1 MQLVAYGAQDVYLTG
16 DPKVTFFK
24 GVYARHT
31 SFAMEAIKLTLQGSI
46 GNGNLV
52 QVVVGRDGDLISDM
66 WVELAPI
73 LSADPVWLAE
83 RAFKSIELTIGGQR
97 IDKHYQLWFRLW
109 SEVFQGGSK
118 KLSYGKLTS
127 LGNNVADSS
136 AVNTVSLPLLFF
148 FNKDPGLSLP
158 LIALQYHEVRI
169 IFELDD
175 NYLSYFSPNYFTL
188 WGNYTFLDT
197 KERKMFATKE
207 HEYLIEQLQHNGGD
221 VVGSGI
227 LNPSFRMTFQHPV
240 KELLWCYQNPTRT
253 GTKMWNFC
261 VDTANV
267 YNSIAQTSNIAPHW
281 YGSPIINV
289 VSPVAQGTYDAGYST
304 SGTAQAQF
312 GYSVSI
318 TSDGTA
324 VVEGAR
330 NASSGAGSAAVYTYS
345 SGAWTASSLVPSGG
359 VTASSNYGN
368 SVAISPDGTWAIVGA
383 PLGATNGTVY
393 TFKYINN
400 IWSFW
405 ASDLGPTTTSK
416 YGTSVAITSGGSVA
430 VGSPGKATNTGE
442 ARTHNINNATQAFS
456 AYGTSPINGLA
467 NDYFGTSVALDST
480 GTILAVGAPQG
491 TSTTVLSTVSGT
503 AGVFTYAS
511 TPTAGPPVGATY
523 IVTITTSGTIT
534 GTMTIGGVSLSS
546 LVGTSYYITG
556 LSSTTS
562 SLFAIGADG
571 TKGGTALTINAG
583 SGSTGAVFT
592 YYSIGYA
599 KIYRLVAGAWVADT
613 TASMFG
619 TTNSQFGTSVSL
631 NAAGNILAVGA
642 PGTST
647 ASGYVKVFT
656 YSAST
661 STWTLASTITTSSAS
676 DTFGTSV
683 SLNPAGTS
691 LAIGSPSGGYARVYQ
706 STSTGVFPAYASN
719 TYGYSDS
726 TGSINF
732 GQSVAISQR
741 LVIGAPAIT
750 GSSPAITN
758 YLKIYTPISY
768 AAKTWIEEGGETST
782 TTAGPLSSLNIDLN
796 GQSRFF
802 PQSGKYFNQYQPWRY
817 HSGSPYPGIY
827 SYSFALKPELNQP
840 SGTCNFSRIDNSQ
853 INTILKSA
861 MYTPCNLKLFAV
873 NYNILRI
880 TAGMAGIAFSN

>member
-1 MQLVAYGAQDVYLTG
+1 MAGGLMQLVAYGAQDVYLTG

-109 SEVFQGGSK
+109 SEVFQGESK

-267 YNSIAQTSNIAPHW
+267 YNSIAQTSNVAPHW

-289 VSPVAQGTYDAGYST
+289 ISPVAQGTYDAGYST

-324 VVEGAR
+324 VVEGAP
-330 NASSGAGSAAVYTYS
+330 NASTAAGSAAVYTYS

-383 PLGATNGTVY
+383 PSASDGAVHV
-393 TFKYINN
+393 FKYINN
-400 IWSFW
+400 VWSFW
-405 ASDLGPTTTSK
+405 GTDTAGATTSK
-416 YGTSVAITSGGSVA
+416 YGTSVAVTSGGLIA
-430 VGSPGKATNTGE
+430 AGSPAKATNNTGE
-442 ARTHNINNATQAFS
+442 ARTHNINNATHAFS
-456 AYGTSPINGLA
+456 AYGGVINGLA
-467 NDYFGTSVALDST
+467 ANDNFGTSVAFDSS
-480 GTILAVGAPQG
+480 GTIMAVGAPQRTTTTTLTVG
-491 TSTTVLSTVSGT
+491 TQGSTTFTYSSTPNTLGTMVLVISGT
-503 AGVFTYAS
+503 IGAS
-511 TPTAGPPVGATY
+511 TLQIGGTLITSGATY
-523 IVTITTSGTIT
+523 Y
-534 GTMTIGGVSLSS
+534 
-546 LVGTSYYITG
+546 LVGAS
-556 LSSTTS
+556 
-562 SLFAIGADG
+562 A
-571 TKGGTALTINAG
+571 
-583 SGSTGAVFT
+583 
-592 YYSIGYA
+592 
-599 KIYRLVAGAWVADT
+599 T
-613 TASMFG
+613 TASLYSTLGGSSLGVNNGG
-619 TTNSQFGTSVSL
+619 TVAGTVVFTVYPIGYVKVYRLIGNSWTPDTTVNPALPLIGTQQSLFGTSVSL

-642 PGTST
+642 PGTSGV
-647 ASGYVKVFT
+647 AGYVKVFT

-691 LAIGSPSGGYARVYQ
+691 LAIGSPSGGYVRVYQ
-706 STSTGVFPAYASN
+706 STSIGVFPAYASN

-741 LVIGAPAIT
+741 LVIGAPAL
-750 GSSPAITN
+750 SSASTPVN

-802 PQSGKYFNQYQPWRY
+802 PQSGKYFNQYQPWQY

>member
-52 QVVVGRDGDLISDM
+52 QVVIGRDGDLISDM

-109 SEVFQGGSK
+109 SEVFQGESK

-127 LGNNVADSS
+127 LGNGVADSS

-169 IFELDD
+169 IFELADD
-175 NYLSYFSPNYFTL
+175 YLSYFSSKYFDL

-207 HEYLIEQLQHNGGD
+207 HEYLIEQVQHNGGD
-221 VVGSGI
+221 VVGSGL

-267 YNSIAQTSNIAPHW
+267 YNSIAQTSNIAPHR

-289 VSPVAQGTYDAGYST
+289 ISPVAQGTYDAGNSI

-324 VVEGAR
+324 FAEGAQ
-330 NASSGAGSAAVYTYS
+330 NASTGAGSASVYMYS
-345 SGAWTASSLVPSGG
+345 GGAWSASSLVPSVAISG
-359 VTASSNYGN
+359 NYGS

-383 PLGATNGTVY
+383 PTAETNGTVY
-393 TFKYINN
+393 VFKYINN
-400 IWSFW
+400 IWSYW
-405 ASDLGPTTTSK
+405 ASDLGPTSTSK
-416 YGTSVAITSGGSVA
+416 YGTSVDITSGGNVA
-430 VGSPGKATNTGE
+430 VGSPGKASNTGE
-442 ARTHNINNATQAFS
+442 ARTHNINNATQAFT
-456 AYGTSPINGLA
+456 AYGTTPINGLAA

-491 TSTTVLSTVSGT
+491 TSTTVLNTVSGT
-503 AGVFTYAS
+503 GTVFTYAN
-511 TPTAGPPVGATY
+511 TPTTGPPVGATY
-523 IVTITTSGTIT
+523 IVTITLT
-534 GTMTIGGVSLSS
+534 GFSSSTMTIGGSQLSA

-562 SLFAIGADG
+562 SLFPIGADG
-571 TKGGTALTINAG
+571 TKGSTALVIGNGT
-583 SGSTGAVFT
+583 STGYTFT
-592 YYSIGYA
+592 YYSIGYS

-661 STWTLASTITTSSAS
+661 WTLASTITTSSAS

-691 LAIGSPSGGYARVYQ
+691 LAIGSPSGGYVRVYQ
-706 STSTGVFPAYASN
+706 SSSTGVFPAYASN
-719 TYGYSDS
+719 TYGYSDTTAS
-726 TGSINF
+726 MNF

-750 GSSPAITN
+750 GASPAITN
-758 YLKIYTPISY
+758 YLKIYTPVSY

-802 PQSGKYFNQYQPWRY
+802 PQSGKYFNQYQAWQY

-853 INTILKSA
+853 INSILKSS

>member
-1 MQLVAYGAQDVYLTG
+1 MAGGLMQLVAYGAQDVYLTG

-83 RAFKSIELTIGGQR
+83 RAFKSVELTIGGQR

-118 KLSYGKLTS
+118 KLTYGKLTS

-136 AVNTVSLPLLFF
+136 AVSTVSLPLLFF

-289 VSPVAQGTYDAGYST
+289 ISPVAQGTYDAGNSI
-304 SGTAQAQF
+304 SGAPRTQF

-324 VVEGAR
+324 FAEGAQ
-330 NASSGAGSAAVYTYS
+330 NASAGAGSASVYMYS
-345 SGAWTASSLVPSGG
+345 GGAWSASSLVPSVAISG
-359 VTASSNYGN
+359 NYGS

-383 PLGATNGTVY
+383 PTAATNGTAY
-393 TFKYINN
+393 AFKYINN
-400 IWSFW
+400 IWSYW
-405 ASDLGPTTTSK
+405 ASDLGPTTSK
-416 YGTSVAITSGGSVA
+416 YGTSVAITSGGNVA
-430 VGSPGKATNTGE
+430 VGSPGKASNTGE

-456 AYGTSPINGLA
+456 AYGTTPINGLA

-491 TSTTVLSTVSGT
+491 TSTTVLTTVSGT
-503 AGVFTYAS
+503 GTVFTYAS
-511 TPTAGPPVGATY
+511 TPTAGPPAGATY
-523 IVTITTSGTIT
+523 IVTITGSGSSS
-534 GTMTIGGVSLSS
+534 TMTIGGAQLSA
-546 LVGTSYYITG
+546 LVGNSYYITG
-556 LSSTTS
+556 LTSTTS
-562 SLFAIGADG
+562 SLFTIGADG
-571 TKGGTALTINAG
+571 TKGSALSIGNGT
-583 SGSTGAVFT
+583 STGYTFT
-592 YYSIGYA
+592 YYSIGYS

-631 NAAGNILAVGA
+631 NAAGNVLAVGA

-691 LAIGSPSGGYARVYQ
+691 LAVGSPSGGYVRVYQ
-706 STSTGVFPAYASN
+706 STSAGVFPAYGLNA
-719 TYGYSDS
+719 YGYSDA

-750 GSSPAITN
+750 GATPVITN
-758 YLKIYTPISY
+758 YLKIYTPVSY

-802 PQSGKYFNQYQPWRY
+802 PQSGKYFNQYQPWKY

-880 TAGMAGIAFSN
+880 TAGMAGVAFSN